1 MISFAVTTKLI
12 IVFVFAYA
20 KYWFSHDA
28 AHIIVPKY
36 FGKNNSVILLNVY
49 PLLHLM
55 RVKIS
60 KADSLAP
67 PDSVTLTLGNPVSL
81 TPENPVT
88 LTLVNSDLGCDDL
101 EMTGCQGHRS
111 VYLCVICHHHWKA

>member
-1 MISFAVTTKLI
+1 
-12 IVFVFAYA
+12 
-20 KYWFSHDA
+20 
-28 AHIIVPKY
+28 
-36 FGKNNSVILLNVY
+36 
-49 PLLHLM
+49 M

-67 PDSVTLTLGNPVSL
+67 PDSVTLTPGNPVSLTPENPVTLTPENPVTL

-101 EMTGCQGHRS
+101 EMTECQGHRS
-111 VYLCVICHHHWKA
+111 VYLCVICHHHWKVRMSTNTHIDIQIFVWVFE